1 MSQRKYARVET
12 GFWKAAKDFEM
23 LSATI
28 NEDFSEPFTDK
39 IAREI
44 LKRSQH
50 LVPVQTGALKA
61 TGRVVMARKAISKYR
76 RAKEVRYGNLNVS
89 YASVVEYGRTGFAP
103 FAPRAYLRTAVF
115 QTHLRMKTKAL
126 SGRGQMTLALR
137 KRIRKVYIP

>member
-1 MSQRKYARVET
+1 MRKYAKVET
-12 GFWKAAKDFEM
+12 GMWKAAKDFEM
-23 LSATI
+23 LSASI

-61 TGRVVMARKAISKYR
+61 SGRIVMSRRAISKYR
-76 RAKEVRYGNLNVS
+76 RAKEVRYGNLNVQ
-89 YASVVEYGRTGFAP
+89 YAGVVEYGRTDFAP
-103 FAPRAYLRTAVF
+103 FPPRAYLRTAVF

-126 SGRGQMTLALR
+126 SGKGQMTLALR